1 MTIRS
6 TAGLLAL
13 STGAVLLGLVWG
25 HSKSQ
30 PSPLGLSLHPAE
42 LLADGHDT
50 ATLVIEAS
58 TGPPRISLPEN
69 AHSAV
74 VQEVR
79 ETGQGWQ
86 AQIRAGVL
94 PGRVAVR
101 VEAPGFL
108 PAVAE
113 LTLHPETGDRAG
125 DGTPD
130 LLRLDDEHDRQAF
143 RRWFTFLAEAQYF
156 QDPAARPAEI
166 DDCAA
171 LLRYAYREALRP
183 HDSVWAA
190 AARLPLLPGLE
201 AVDKYQY
208 PYSPLGAAL
217 FRVRPGPF
225 HPSDPSTGAFA
236 QFADAQTLQRYNM
249 RFRSR
254 DLAQAAP
261 GDVLFFRRDREE
273 MPFHSM
279 IYLGSSHIRKDG
291 LRYVLYHTG
300 PDASGPGELR
310 RPSVDEIRRHPD
322 PQWRPLPGNP
332 SFLGIYRWNILR

>member
-1 MTIRS
+1 M
-6 TAGLLAL
+6 
-13 STGAVLLGLVWG
+13 VWG
-25 HSKSQ
+25 HTESK
-30 PSPLGLSLHPAE
+30 PSALRIALHPAE

-50 ATLVIEAS
+50 ATLAIDAS
-58 TGPPRISLPEN
+58 AGPPRISIPEN
-69 AHSAV
+69 PHSAV

-86 AQIRAGVL
+86 ARIRAGVL

-108 PAVAE
+108 PAAAA
-113 LTLHPETGDRAG
+113 LTLHPEIGDRAG

-130 LLRLDDEHDRQAF
+130 FLRLDDEHDRQAF

-166 DDCAA
+166 NDCAA

-183 HDSVWAA
+183 HDSAWAA
-190 AARLPLLPGLE
+190 AAQLPLLPGLE

-208 PYSPLGAAL
+208 PYTPLGAAL

-225 HPSDPSTGAFA
+225 HPSDPSAGAFA
-236 QFADAQTLQRYNM
+236 QFADAQTLQRHNM
-249 RFRSR
+249 HFRSR
-254 DLAQAAP
+254 RLAQAAP

-279 IYLGSSHIRKDG
+279 IYLGDSHIREDG
-291 LRYVLYHTG
+291 LRYVVYHTG
-300 PDASGPGELR
+300 PDAPDPGEIR
-310 RPSVDEIRRHPD
+310 RPSVDEILRHPD